1 MILNNYWSALMTGA
15 LIGAAA
21 AYVCMRNDEKLTTTI
36 RKIKAKSRGAADR
49 IMDLSEE
56 AEELF

>member
-1 MILNNYWSALMTGA
+1 MTGA

>member
-1 MILNNYWSALMTGA
+1 MNNYWSALMTGA

-21 AYVCMRNDEKLTTTI
+21 TYLYMHNDDKLTTAT
-36 RKIKAKSRGAADR
+36 RRIKAKSKGALNR
-49 IMDLSEE
+49 IMDMGQE